1 MATLDQPGLTKRYDA
16 VTQEKADGVA
26 CTTKIIGDY
35 TTIEMFLVGNS
46 GDHLWRMITPPG
58 ENDAVDISV
67 FFDDFTS
74 EMYRVVQFSGVEGLT
89 IEP

>member
-16 VTQEKADGVA
+16 VTQEKAGGVV
-26 CTTKIIGDY
+26 CTTKIIGDH
-35 TTIEMFLVGNS
+35 TTIEVFLVGNS
-46 GDHLWRMITPPG
+46 GDHLWRMTIPPS

-74 EMYRVVQFSGVEGLT
+74 EMCRVVQFSGVEGFKT
-89 IEP
+89 EP